1 MKKET
6 IVSFRVSYDTEA
18 MRNSIAKMQ
27 AALNQL
33 SEALSELEYY
43 VGGESAELITPPA
56 ATDSVIEQ

>member
-6 IVSFRVSYDTEA
+6 IVSFRISYDTES

-27 AALNQL
+27 AALDQL
-33 SEALSELEYY
+33 AESLNELEYY
-43 VGGESAELITPPA
+43 AGGESAEFITPPA